1 MNGVYEKSVVSNAA
15 VPFPTFGIRI
25 ARIKR
30 LVGTLTIV
38 LAGAGALFLLLL
50 LKSKTSID
58 FQKEPLFFIYSIF
71 VTTFVLSR
79 ILSSFFYK
87 KTLNAVL
94 SGNDSLSQA
103 EGDYEPGVTFV
114 IPCKNEEA
122 NIAETVKKCFEA
134 DYPADKMEVIV
145 INDGSTDGTLAVLQ
159 ELKKTFENLVVIN
172 FARNCGKRHAMAE
185 GFRQARGEII
195 VQMDSDSYIV
205 PDTFYEIVKPFQ
217 HPEIAG
223 VCAHADPTNADKN
236 VITRMQAAYYFTS
249 FRILKAAEST
259 FLSVFCLSGCASAYR
274 KSAVLPVIDD
284 WLNEKFLGL
293 PATWGDDRSLTS
305 WLLKDG
311 HSTVYTDR
319 VFAKTIVPDSVRTLF
334 KQQLRWK
341 KSWIVNAFLTG
352 KFIWKTQP
360 FVSAFYY
367 FPLIFVS
374 FMTPIMAFRAMVYAP
389 LMYHVLPWHQVAGI
403 LLITAILA
411 AYYRYLDRQ
420 NRYWPYLFLWS
431 TLNLVALAFVMFWA
445 VVKIQDR
452 GWGTR

>member
-1 MNGVYEKSVVSNAA
+1 MNGIYEKTIASNA
-15 VPFPTFGIRI
+15 VPFPTLDVKM
-25 ARIKR
+25 AKIKR
-30 LVGTLTIV
+30 TSGSIMIV
-38 LAGAGALFLLLL
+38 LAGIGALFLLVL
-50 LKSKTSID
+50 LKSKTAID
-58 FQKEPLFFIYSIF
+58 ATTEPIFFIYSIF

-79 ILSSFFYK
+79 IVSALFYR

-94 SGNDSLSQA
+94 ANNYPQVIA
-103 EGDYEPGVTFV
+103 ETYEPSVTFV
-114 IPCKNEEA
+114 IPCKNEEKDIA
-122 NIAETVKKCFEA
+122 NTVEKCFEA
-134 DYPADKMEVIV
+134 DYPSEKMEVIV
-145 INDGSTDGTLAVLQ
+145 INDGSTDGTQAVL
-159 ELKKTFENLVVIN
+159 EGLKEYYPNLTLIHFEKNQ
-172 FARNCGKRHAMAE
+172 GKRHAMAA
-185 GFRQARGEII
+185 GFRQAQGEII

-205 PDTFYEIVKPFQ
+205 PETFREIIKPFQ

-236 VITRMQAAYYFTS
+236 IITRMQAAYYFTS
-249 FRILKAAEST
+249 FKILKAAEST
-259 FLSVFCLSGCASAYR
+259 YLSVFCLSGCASAYR
-274 KSAVLPVIDD
+274 KSAALPVLDD

-311 HSTVYTDR
+311 HSTIYTDR
-319 VFAKTIVPDSVRTLF
+319 ALAKTIVPDSIRTLF

-352 KFIWKTQP
+352 RFIWKTQP
-360 FVSAFYY
+360 FVSAIYY

-374 FMTPIMAFRAMVYAP
+374 FMTPIMAFRSVIYTP
-389 LMYHVLPWHQVAGI
+389 LIHQVFPWNQIAGI

-411 AYYRYLDRQ
+411 AYYRFLDRK
-420 NRYWPYLFLWS
+420 NSYWPYLFLWS

-445 VVKIQDR
+445 VIKIQDR

>member
-1 MNGVYEKSVVSNAA
+1 MNGVYQKTVAETA
-15 VPFPTFGIRI
+15 VPFPDWQIKI
-25 ARIKR
+25 AKTKR
-30 LVGTLTIV
+30 LVGTATIV
-38 LAGAGALFLLLL
+38 LAGLAALFLLVL

-58 FQKEPLFFIYSIF
+58 LQKEPLFFVYSIF

-79 ILSSFFYK
+79 IVSALFYK

-94 SGNDSLSQA
+94 EKKYALEVLQM
-103 EGDYEPGVTFV
+103 EFEPAVTFV
-114 IPCKNEEA
+114 IPCKNEEKDIT
-122 NIAETVKKCFEA
+122 NTVEKCFAA
-134 DYPADKMEVIV
+134 DYPAEKMEVIV
-145 INDGSTDGTLAVLQ
+145 INDGSTDGTRAVLESLQ
-159 ELKKTFENLVVIN
+159 EIYPNLTIIN
-172 FARNCGKRHAMAE
+172 FEKNRGKRHAMAE
-185 GFRQARGEII
+185 GFRRAQGEII

-205 PDTFYEIVKPFQ
+205 PETFREIVKPFQ

-223 VCAHADPTNADKN
+223 VCAHAEPTNADKN

-259 FLSVFCLSGCASAYR
+259 YLSVFCLSGCASAYR
-274 KSAVLPVIDD
+274 KSAALPVLDD
-284 WLNEKFLGL
+284 WLGEKFLGL

-311 HSTVYTDR
+311 HSTIYTDR
-319 VFAKTIVPDSVRTLF
+319 ALAKTIVPDSVGTLF

-352 KFIWKTQP
+352 RFIWKTQP

-374 FMTPIMAFRAMVYAP
+374 FMTPFMAFRSMIYFP
-389 LMYHVLPWHQVAGI
+389 LVHHVFPWHQIAGI
-403 LLITAILA
+403 LLVTAILA
-411 AYYRYLDRQ
+411 AYYRYLDRK
-420 NRYWPYLFLWS
+420 NSYWPYLFLWS

-445 VVKIQDR
+445 LVKIQDR